1 MLICDTGPIVAA
13 LNPRD
18 PDHERC
24 ASLLERFA
32 HELAA
37 PAPVVTETALF
48 LLSSYQQDVHL
59 RFLDSVAAGEL
70 DILDLDAADHRRV
83 AELCRIYSDL
93 PLDQVDASVVALA
106 ERHGLRRIASIDYR
120 DFTIVQLADGGTL
133 ELLPG
138 PA

>member
-1 MLICDTGPIVAA
+1 MLICDTGPIIAA
-13 LNPRD
+13 LNHRD

-24 ASLLERFA
+24 ANLLERFA

-48 LLSSYQQDVHL
+48 LLNSYEPSAHL
-59 RFLDSVAAGEL
+59 RFLDSVASGEL
-70 DILDLDAADHRRV
+70 DVLDLEPSDHRRV
-83 AELCRIYSDL
+83 AQLCRTYRDL

-106 ERHGLRRIASIDYR
+106 ERFRQSRIASIDHR
-120 DFTIVQLADGGTL
+120 DFGIVRLLDGGTL

-138 PA
+138 PP